1 MGEIA
6 RPMDLA
12 LHGWGRE
19 FEEMA
24 AAARERKFQREKE
37 LERGKKMG
45 GRACNHTQPPL
56 KRGKG
61 GLAEMQVVATLMMTT
76 METRK
81 KLWTQRS
88 LIPTVKKA
96 IRIGSLG

>member
-24 AAARERKFQREKE
+24 AAARELKFQREKE
-37 LERGKKMG
+37 LERGKKWAEE
-45 GRACNHTQPPL
+45 RAITRNHH
-56 KRGKG
+56 
-61 GLAEMQVVATLMMTT
+61 
-76 METRK
+76 
-81 KLWTQRS
+81 
-88 LIPTVKKA
+88 
-96 IRIGSLG
+96 